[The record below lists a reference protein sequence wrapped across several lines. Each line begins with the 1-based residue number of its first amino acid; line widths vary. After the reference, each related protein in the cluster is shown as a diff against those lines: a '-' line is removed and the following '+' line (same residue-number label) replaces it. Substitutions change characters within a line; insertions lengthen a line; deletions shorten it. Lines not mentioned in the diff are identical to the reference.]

1 MKAGTT
7 FLYDGISSS
16 EYGVIVSGS
25 GAPDS
30 YEIGLDR
37 SIISGDL
44 NRFRTQVNHI
54 GAKYSNVLTF
64 SFSIV
69 KDPCQF
75 HNDDMYFTRQEI
87 RRLNAWLTSQE
98 YPKVL
103 YFPDDEEDIYFFA
116 IINSVD
122 SDVANTKVY
131 MLTYEVTCNAPWG
144 FSVLKE
150 ESSIIDE
157 ENQSLNRNIVINNTS
172 DDTYN
177 YIYPIIVIEP
187 HSDGIVKI
195 KNNSDKS
202 SNGNSISINVLKEDT
217 ITIDCRLC
225 SFMSLSGVMSLSD
238 LGFKDTGNVY
248 IPKLIYG
255 RNNISLSGDA
265 DFTFKWREPRKVG
278 IA

>member
-1 MKAGTT
+1 MKTGTT
-7 FLYDGISSS
+7 FLYDGKLSS
-16 EYGVIVSGS
+16 EYGVIVGGSGS
-25 GAPDS
+25 SDS
-30 YEIGLDR
+30 YEMGLDR
-37 SIISGDL
+37 SIVTGDL

-54 GAKYSNVLTF
+54 GTKYSNVLTF

-87 RRLNAWLTSQE
+87 RNLNAWLTSQE
-98 YPKVL
+98 FPKVL
-103 YFPDDEEDIYFFA
+103 YFPDDEEDIYYFA

-122 SDVANTKVY
+122 SNVANTKVY

-144 FSVLKE
+144 FSALKE
-150 ESSIIDE
+150 ESSIVDNNILE
-157 ENQSLNRNIVINNTS
+157 RNIIINNTS
-172 DDTYN
+172 DDVYN
-177 YIYPIIVIEP
+177 YIYPIIEIEP
-187 HSDGIVKI
+187 HSSGTITI
-195 KNNSDKS
+195 MNNSDES
-202 SNGNSISINVLKEDT
+202 SNGNSISINVLEGDT

-225 SFMSLSGVMSLSD
+225 SFTSLSGAISLVD
-238 LGFKDTGNVY
+238 LGFTDVGNIY

-255 RNNISLSGDA
+255 TNNIFLSGDA